1 VRTMP
6 VPAVTAK
13 GRTWLGAG
21 VVALVLGAGAT
32 PAAALTHIG
41 ATKPSGATFQVHM
54 TVNGAVRG
62 SLVFKVIE
70 LDTPCTGGTGPGS
83 AGEDGVPSPDGEKV
97 KFDGVLLEYAINNPS
112 YKGPGKY
119 GTADFANGS
128 AAISVDKAS
137 PPPAITPRKR
147 WCGKAA
153 GPARSFSRTGRTA
166 PPTGA
171 SMGTSAGPAR
181 TKRQPEPHWAR
192 RSCCGRNRLAANAG
206 ATANRLAA
214 MRIPTTIA
222 ASSPAGT
229 IGTGTVPRWLAKAP
243 TPPVRAPSRAVC
255 RRRRRR
261 GLLPWPAR

>member
-1 VRTMP
+1 MP

-83 AGEDGVPSPDGEKV
+83 AGEDGVPSPDGGNV

-137 PPPAITPRKR
+137 EADP
-147 WCGKAA
+147 
-153 GPARSFSRTGRTA
+153 F
-166 PPTGA
+166 
-171 SMGTSAGPAR
+171 
-181 TKRQPEPHWAR
+181 
-192 RSCCGRNRLAANAG
+192 
-206 ATANRLAA
+206 
-214 MRIPTTIA
+214 A
-222 ASSPAGT
+222 ASSHNATETLLWKSSRSGT
-229 IGTGTVPRWLAKAP
+229 FVFKDWQNGAANRSLNGNFSWTCKN
-243 TPPVRAPSRAVC
+243 
-255 RRRRRR
+255 
-261 GLLPWPAR
+261 